1 MLDAATL
8 TSLLALQ
15 ILQLISHMAPVAQK
29 LTQLLLSHCCLEKHP
44 LPSPS
49 NPPWAGRDLFTPTAR
64 GEQLM
69 AAVIAMAQPI
79 QQTPADQSL
88 LRALIHRFG
97 LVASAQEAIAKVT
110 LQLHCAANGP
120 YMNLPCTCLI
130 PHGFALKPVC
140 VACCCAENPLRSQ
153 SGST

>member
-1 MLDAATL
+1 MLNAASL
-8 TSLLALQ
+8 TQLVALQ

-29 LTQLLLSHCCLEKHP
+29 LTQLLLSHCCLEKHL

-69 AAVIAMAQPI
+69 AAVIAMAQPS

-97 LVASAQEAIAKVT
+97 LVASAQEAITKVT
-110 LQLHCAANGP
+110 LQLHCAVNGP
-120 YMNLPCTCLI
+120 YMNLTFTLSI
-130 PHGFALKPVC
+130 PHGFALKQVSVTC
-140 VACCCAENPLRSQ
+140 
-153 SGST
+153 